1 MNLIWTKQALE
12 RLEEIQDFIAQRSS
26 PLIAVNLTSTI
37 IERAKALENFPS
49 MGRMVPDLSRIE
61 LRELIEG
68 NYRIVYRL
76 FDSSIVILTV
86 FEGHKLLPEKDI
98 DIMIA

>member
-1 MNLIWTKQALE
+1 MNLIWTRQALE

-26 PLIAVNLTSTI
+26 PLIATSFI
-37 IERAKALENFPS
+37 SSLIERAETLKEFPS
-49 MGRMVPDLSRIE
+49 IGRMVPDLSRIE

-76 FDSSIVILTV
+76 LDSSIIILTV
-86 FEGHKLLPEKDI
+86 FEGHKLLSEEEI
-98 DIMIA
+98 NIMIA